1 MKGGGAEV
9 GTRDRSFETKP
20 RLVPVANNVAL
31 VLLGVAI
38 TAVSLAFVTS
48 LDAVFAGTDDSSD
61 ITVSSDRNASSSEFV
76 LPESNSRL
84 YSQGELESLSS
95 RDLYVAINEIYARH
109 GRGFN
114 NDDLADHFAS
124 CSWYVQR
131 YTPEEFDAM
140 PSQLNEFEQ
149 ANLDVMVAIRS
160 ERDDSVS

>member
-20 RLVPVANNVAL
+20 RLVPVANIVAL

-48 LDAVFAGTDDSSD
+48 LDAVFAGTDD
-61 ITVSSDRNASSSEFV
+61 SSDRNASSSEFV

>member
-20 RLVPVANNVAL
+20 RLVPVANIVAL

-95 RDLYVAINEIYARH
+95 RDLYV
-109 GRGFN
+109 
-114 NDDLADHFAS
+114 
-124 CSWYVQR
+124 
-131 YTPEEFDAM
+131 
-140 PSQLNEFEQ
+140 
-149 ANLDVMVAIRS
+149 MVAIRS